1 MPCTKSESSIFT
13 IIFQISDN
21 LTVVHNLILVF
32 RNKQEREPIEGPV
45 PHLDTRLCMLLSIT
59 TLAVADIIEEA
70 DSLCN
75 ETGLNSHTKED
86 ESISNLRNE
95 LMLSLQILG
104 DYESLLVPPPC
115 VVSAANQA
123 VTKAAMFISGISI
136 NNGYMEN
143 VNGMNYCMCLETFI
157 FELHKYLTI

>member
-1 MPCTKSESSIFT
+1 
-13 IIFQISDN
+13 
-21 LTVVHNLILVF
+21 
-32 RNKQEREPIEGPV
+32 
-45 PHLDTRLCMLLSIT
+45 MLLSIT

-115 VVSAANQA
+115 VVSAANHA

-157 FELHKYLTI
+157 FELHE

>member
-1 MPCTKSESSIFT
+1 
-13 IIFQISDN
+13 
-21 LTVVHNLILVF
+21 
-32 RNKQEREPIEGPV
+32 
-45 PHLDTRLCMLLSIT
+45 MLLSIT
-59 TLAVADIIEEA
+59 TLAVADIIDEA

-115 VVSAANQA
+115 VVPAANQA
-123 VTKAAMFISGISI
+123 ATKAAMFISGISI